1 MIDPTEDLLHRG
13 LLPRLDHRVNGM
25 TADRLP
31 AEVVAHAA
39 AETAEWA
46 AYVLDA
52 CARAVARTD
61 RRPTVHRAGPGGM
74 ATTRSHWS
82 PVRLPRRRWS
92 SRPRVTGP
100 QSPSNPCPICWAVPI
115 TATPTPLGP
124 QNRDPGPGIGQCSLP
139 WQAVRGVVRY
149 VGRHIR

>member
-52 CARAVARTD
+52 CACCCPDGPPTYGAPGWSRRDGDHKIALVASQIAAPALVVAAESNRAAVAVESLPD
-61 RRPTVHRAGPGGM
+61 LLGRAHHGH
-74 ATTRSHWS
+74 AD
-82 PVRLPRRRWS
+82 PVRAAES
-92 SRPRVTGP
+92 
-100 QSPSNPCPICWAVPI
+100 
-115 TATPTPLGP
+115 
-124 QNRDPGPGIGQCSLP
+124 
-139 WQAVRGVVRY
+139 
-149 VGRHIR
+149 